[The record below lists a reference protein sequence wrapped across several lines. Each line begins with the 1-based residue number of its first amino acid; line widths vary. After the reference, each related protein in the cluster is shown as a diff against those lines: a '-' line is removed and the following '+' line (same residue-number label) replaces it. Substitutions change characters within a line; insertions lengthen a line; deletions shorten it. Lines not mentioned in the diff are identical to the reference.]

1 MLRNWNLLESHILV
15 TKSKKNGSIFC
26 PKICVYGKKVVTLRP
41 KSHKNSHRNSY
52 KNSHIHEKVLSFG
65 SIRTYFVRVL
75 AG

>member
-1 MLRNWNLLESHILV
+1 MV
-15 TKSKKNGSIFC
+15 AFFV

-41 KSHKNSHRNSY
+41 KSHKNSHKNSY
-52 KNSHIHEKVLSFG
+52 IHEKVLSFG

>member
-41 KSHKNSHRNSY
+41 KSHKNSHKNSY
-52 KNSHIHEKVLSFG
+52 IHEKVLSFG

>member
-1 MLRNWNLLESHILV
+1 MINV
-15 TKSKKNGSIFC
+15 AFFV

-41 KSHKNSHRNSY
+41 KSHKNSY
-52 KNSHIHEKVLSFG
+52 KNSYIHEKVLSFG

>member
-1 MLRNWNLLESHILV
+1 M
-15 TKSKKNGSIFC
+15 
-26 PKICVYGKKVVTLRP
+26 YAKKVVTLRP